1 MRVADVKE
9 GKAGGGEV
17 IAVATEGATAL
28 PGMADEVIYLPPA
41 SVQMSAILSLV
52 PMQLLAYYTAIQLDL
67 DPDKPRNLA
76 KTVTVE

>member
-1 MRVADVKE
+1 M
-9 GKAGGGEV
+9 
-17 IAVATEGATAL
+17 IAVATEGDAAL
-28 PGMADEVIYLPPA
+28 PAIADEVIYLPPA

-52 PMQLLAYYTAIQLDL
+52 PMQLLAYYTAVQLEL